1 MAQTLLNA
9 KIAAKIADFTD
20 VSVVIVKNTG
30 SATIYARKFDAGTA
44 EVSEGGFKA
53 EGVVLA
59 PGESVNFPGAL
70 DQEVWAYCNST
81 GYVDASPQV
90 VDYGG
95 APNRDS
101 GGIRGMYNIG
111 ALEPFWTKYRDG
123 FSYSGSTYKNR
134 ISIIQVGN
142 SLPGGFSATSAFMDS
157 SFSTQL
163 RLMQDAYNPYN
174 ISGGRGAI
182 PLGRTISAYRSG
194 AANAAGGI
202 AGAYTNGLAD
212 GSGSAVLITP
222 MSNKQLY
229 IKAGAS
235 AQLNRVGFQMN
246 GGLGRISELARLCLS
261 SVELH
266 YIRRALGGESGTIC
280 LDISTGSAPGA
291 SNGGVVNQDVP
302 TTTNTMFS
310 VNISGASGS
319 TTATWQGLSG
329 SPGSASSALTL
340 STVTNDASGATALQN
355 HLQSITTTTP
365 SLASQLTVTYSGTAG
380 IFYVQFSGAN
390 VRSFDSGAGYAA
402 RAAQNLPT
410 FAGQTGS
417 IVVTDITQAASYT
430 LRKRT
435 SALTRTNNHFIQVGS
450 GTLFGVTPGGVYPTY
465 VVCYDGDEV
474 YGITGGNFA
483 QHSGLLTDLTGDS
496 EAMDV
501 IIGSLCSGPIVNRY
515 DNSGALTTETDGM
528 LYGGVVQCAFEVNE
542 ANPSGA
548 SPATTINDMVAGYA
562 TLLARCQ
569 AAFTQPVLFLKSYP
583 MPPGSS
589 DAWLRTA
596 DRVQDYSAATKAYAL
611 ANNLPYFDLHEHL
624 LGTDLQTIDSFAALG
639 SMMSEDVIHLS
650 HRGQRYDGQIMKD
663 IYDRVA

>member
-9 KIAAKIADFTD
+9 KIAAKIADFSD
-20 VSVVIVKNTG
+20 VSIVVVKNTG
-30 SATIYARKFDAGTA
+30 SAVIYVRKFDAGTA
-44 EVSEGGFKA
+44 ETSEGGFKA
-53 EGVVLA
+53 EGVMLA
-59 PGESVNFPGAL
+59 AGEYVNFPGAL
-70 DQEVWAYCNST
+70 DQEIWAYCQT
-81 GYVDASPQV
+81 GGYVDASPQV
-90 VDYGG
+90 IDYGG

-111 ALEPFWTKYRDG
+111 ALEPFWTNYRDG
-123 FSYSGSTYKNR
+123 FVYSGTTYKNR
-134 ISIIQVGN
+134 ISVIQIGS
-142 SLPGGFSATSAFMDS
+142 SLPGGFSATAPFMDS
-157 SFSTQL
+157 SLSVQA
-163 RLMQDAYNPYN
+163 REMQDAYNPYN
-174 ISGGRGAI
+174 IAGGRGAV
-182 PLGRTISAYRSG
+182 PLGRTIAAYRSG
-194 AANAAGGI
+194 AANSAGGI

-235 AQLNRVGFQMN
+235 AQLNRAGFQMN
-246 GGLGRISELARLCLS
+246 GSLGRISELARLCLT
-261 SVELH
+261 SVEIH
-266 YIRRALGGESGTIC
+266 YLRRALGGESGTIC
-280 LDISTGSAPGA
+280 LDVSTGSAPGA
-291 SNGGVVNQDVP
+291 SNGGVVNQDIP

-310 VNISGASGS
+310 VNIAGASGS
-319 TTATWQGLSG
+319 TTATWQGLTG
-329 SPGSASSALTL
+329 SPGSAGSALTL
-340 STVTNDASGATALQN
+340 SSVTNDASGATALQN

-380 IFYVQFSGAN
+380 LFFVQFSGAN
-390 VRSFDSGAGYAA
+390 VRSFDSGAGYAG

-410 FAGQTGS
+410 FAGHSGS

-465 VVCYDGDEV
+465 AVCYDGDET
-474 YGITGGNFA
+474 YGITFANFS
-483 QHSGLLTDLTGDS
+483 QHSGLITDLTSDT

-501 IIGSLCSGPIVNRY
+501 LIGSLCSGPIVNRY

-528 LYGGVVQCAFEVNE
+528 LYGGVVQAAWETNE

-548 SPATTINDMVAGYA
+548 SPAVTINNMVAAYA
-562 TLLARCQ
+562 TLQARC
-569 AAFTQPVLFLKSYP
+569 AATFTQPVLFLKSYI

-589 DAWLRTA
+589 DAWLRSV
-596 DRVQDYSAATKAYAL
+596 DRVQDYPAATKAYAL
-611 ANNLPYFDLHEHL
+611 ANGLPYFDLHEHW
-624 LGTDLQTIDSFAALG
+624 LGTDLQTTDSFAALG
-639 SMMSEDVIHLS
+639 SLMDGDQIHLG
-650 HRGQRYDGQIMKD
+650 HRGQRADGQVMKL